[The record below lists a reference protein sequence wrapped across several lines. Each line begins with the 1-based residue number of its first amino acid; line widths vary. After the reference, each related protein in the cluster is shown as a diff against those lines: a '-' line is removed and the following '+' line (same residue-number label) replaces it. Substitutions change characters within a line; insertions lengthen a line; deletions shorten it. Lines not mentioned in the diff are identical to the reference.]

1 MKKVIFFLLLLLPFA
16 AASKNFNNDIPIH
29 RVGIS
34 AGYNFKN
41 ILGDTIRPFEITLKY
56 QFKGRHTFHFS
67 VPFYFAKE
75 KVEYQ
80 LDPEYQVHIS
90 ENNKKKSMYA
100 LGFGYDYA
108 IPVYKFI
115 SGFFG
120 GEFEYSRLK
129 VTYDGY
135 VVSLGETSPMWN
147 SEVLYETYSIIPYT
161 GIRLSYKHWEAEL
174 KYGLYLSRIN
184 PHIKSYYKEGNNTNR
199 TVDPHKRYS
208 NEINRLF
215 SFNLTYYF

>member
-1 MKKVIFFLLLLLPFA
+1 MKKLVFFLLLLLPVA
-16 AASKNFNNDIPIH
+16 ATSKNFNNDVPKH

-41 ILGDTIRPFEITLKY
+41 ILGDTLRPFEISLKY

-67 VPFYFAKE
+67 VPFYYSIYRTDYIGAPDQHGLQ
-75 KVEYQ
+75 YT
-80 LDPEYQVHIS
+80 DR
-90 ENNKKKSMYA
+90 NKRRMYV
-100 LGFGYDYA
+100 GVGYDYA

-120 GEFEYSRLK
+120 GEFEYSRMY
-129 VTYDGY
+129 VTYLGDIY
-135 VVSLGETSPMWN
+135 VEGEMNSMWN
-147 SEVLYETYSIIPYT
+147 SEVLHKTYSIIPYM
-161 GIRLSYKHWEAEL
+161 GIRFSYKHWEAEL
-174 KYGLYLSRIN
+174 KYELYLSRIN